1 MKYWNTLTNLE
12 NEILR
17 VREFKTLLDVTTRGL
32 TETGSTP
39 EETSTVLYTLLGM
52 IEDIDSKMYD
62 NFHSLWD
69 QVRTD
74 SFDSDSE
81 DAENEIDSHMRWGK
95 IVEELQKTHV
105 SDH

>member
-1 MKYWNTLTNLE
+1 MKYWNTMTNLE

-62 NFHSLWD
+62 NFQSLWD
-69 QVRTD
+69 EVRTD
-74 SFDSDSE
+74 SWESD
-81 DAENEIDSHMRWGK
+81 ENESDTNSDERWGR
-95 IVEELQKTHV
+95 IVDDLRKMSV
-105 SDH
+105 SEG

>member
-1 MKYWNTLTNLE
+1 MKYWNTMTNLE
-12 NEILR
+12 NEIHR

-62 NFHSLWD
+62 NFQSLWD
-69 QVRTD
+69 EVRTD
-74 SFDSDSE
+74 SWESD
-81 DAENEIDSHMRWGK
+81 ENESDTNSDERWGR
-95 IVEELQKTHV
+95 IVDDLRKMSV
-105 SDH
+105 SEG

>member
-1 MKYWNTLTNLE
+1 MKHWTNLTALE
-12 NEILR
+12 NEIHR

-62 NFHSLWD
+62 NFQSLWD
-69 QVRTD
+69 EVRTD
-74 SFDSDSE
+74 SWESD
-81 DAENEIDSHMRWGK
+81 ENESDTNSDERWGR
-95 IVEELQKTHV
+95 IVDDLRKMSV
-105 SDH
+105 SEG

>member
-1 MKYWNTLTNLE
+1 MKYWNTMTNLE

-62 NFHSLWD
+62 NFQSLWD
-69 QVRTD
+69 EVRTD
-74 SFDSDSE
+74 SWESD
-81 DAENEIDSHMRWGK
+81 ENESDKNSDERWGR
-95 IVEELQKTHV
+95 IVDDLRKMSV
-105 SDH
+105 SEG

>member
-62 NFHSLWD
+62 KFQSLWD

-74 SFDSDSE
+74 SREFDD
-81 DAENEIDSHMRWGK
+81 ENENSSDRWGK

-105 SDH
+105 SEG

>member
-62 NFHSLWD
+62 NFQSLWD

-74 SFDSDSE
+74 SWESDDE
-81 DAENEIDSHMRWGK
+81 DENSSDRWGK

-105 SDH
+105 SEG

>member
-1 MKYWNTLTNLE
+1 MKHWTNLTALE
-12 NEILR
+12 NEIHR

-62 NFHSLWD
+62 NFQSLWD
-69 QVRTD
+69 EVRTD
-74 SFDSDSE
+74 SWESD
-81 DAENEIDSHMRWGK
+81 ENESDKNSDERWGR
-95 IVEELQKTHV
+95 IVDDLRKMSV
-105 SDH
+105 SEG

>member
-1 MKYWNTLTNLE
+1 MKHWNTMTNLE
-12 NEILR
+12 NEIHR

-62 NFHSLWD
+62 NFQSLWD
-69 QVRTD
+69 EVRTD
-74 SFDSDSE
+74 SWESD
-81 DAENEIDSHMRWGK
+81 ENESDTNSDERWGR
-95 IVEELQKTHV
+95 IVDDLRKMSV
-105 SDH
+105 SEG

>member
-1 MKYWNTLTNLE
+1 MKHWTNLTALE

-62 NFHSLWD
+62 NFQSLWD
-69 QVRTD
+69 EVRTD
-74 SFDSDSE
+74 SWESD
-81 DAENEIDSHMRWGK
+81 ENESDTNSDERWGQ
-95 IVEELQKTHV
+95 IVDDLRKMSV
-105 SDH
+105 SEG

>member
-62 NFHSLWD
+62 NFQSLWD

-74 SFDSDSE
+74 SWKSNDEDENSSD
-81 DAENEIDSHMRWGK
+81 RWGK
-95 IVEELQKTHV
+95 IVDDLKKMNV
-105 SDH
+105 SEG

>member
-1 MKYWNTLTNLE
+1 MKHWTNLTALE
-12 NEILR
+12 NEIHR

-62 NFHSLWD
+62 NFQSLWD
-69 QVRTD
+69 EVRTD
-74 SFDSDSE
+74 SWESD
-81 DAENEIDSHMRWGK
+81 ENESDTNSDERWGR
-95 IVEELQKTHV
+95 IVDDLKKMNV
-105 SDH
+105 SEG

>member
-81 DAENEIDSHMRWGK
+81 DAENEINSHMRWGK
-95 IVEELQKTHV
+95 IVEGLQKAHV

>member
-1 MKYWNTLTNLE
+1 MKHWTNLTALE
-12 NEILR
+12 NEIHR

-62 NFHSLWD
+62 NFQSLWD
-69 QVRTD
+69 EVRTD
-74 SFDSDSE
+74 SWESD
-81 DAENEIDSHMRWGK
+81 ENESDTNSDDRWGR
-95 IVEELQKTHV
+95 IVDDLRKMSV
-105 SDH
+105 SEG

>member
-12 NEILR
+12 NEIIR

-62 NFHSLWD
+62 NFQSLWD
-69 QVRTD
+69 QVRND
-74 SFDSDSE
+74 SWKDDE
-81 DAENEIDSHMRWGK
+81 DAENENDSQMRWGR
-95 IVEELQKTHV
+95 IVEELQKNHV
-105 SDH
+105 SEG

>member
-12 NEILR
+12 NEIIR

-62 NFHSLWD
+62 NFQSLWN

-74 SFDSDSE
+74 SWKDDE
-81 DAENEIDSHMRWGK
+81 DAENENDSQMRWGR

-105 SDH
+105 SEG

>member
-17 VREFKTLLDVTTRGL
+17 VREFKILLDVTTRGL

-69 QVRTD
+69 QIRTD
-74 SFDSDSE
+74 SRKSDDE
-81 DAENEIDSHMRWGK
+81 DENSSDRWGK
-95 IVEELQKTHV
+95 IVEELQKTNV
-105 SDH
+105 SEG